1 MPHARQAQPPLVG
14 LDKRVMTSREI
25 LWAHARLGPMI
36 KCFKVLMMLVVGAG
50 YLCSLSLSAVVSDK
64 VSEQAKP
71 EEKPFAIKVDVN
83 LVVLNV
89 TVLDEKGTN
98 VTALKREDFVVY
110 EDDTEQEISNFFPV
124 EAPFHLVLALDNSSS
139 TRTSLNLIKNAALNF
154 VNELRPE
161 DQIALTE
168 VNFFVREFQDFTN
181 NRKALAKALQKIV
194 SYPFGGS
201 KIYDGIA
208 LGLKQLHP
216 VETGRKAIVILSD
229 GMENSSKLKFEDLRR
244 ALAQG
249 DAVLYPVTVLNKDRQ
264 KNVLESYIRGAK
276 KDDPYV
282 DGARK
287 SLSVL
292 EEVYQIQTE
301 RLQTLSEETGGRIYL
316 VGDLADL
323 AGEYSKVAHELRNTF
338 SLTYYSKNQWNDGVM
353 RKIRVEV
360 KDPRYRVHSRTTYY
374 VPKVE

>member
-1 MPHARQAQPPLVG
+1 MK
-14 LDKRVMTSREI
+14 KRLTI
-25 LWAHARLGPMI
+25 LMAL
-36 KCFKVLMMLVVGAG
+36 LVGAG
-50 YLCSLSLSAVVSDK
+50 CLSSLAFSALPSDK

-89 TVLDEKGTN
+89 TVLDEKGSN

-110 EDDTEQEISNFFPV
+110 EDDTEQEIANFFPV

-154 VNELRPE
+154 VNELRPA
-161 DQIALTE
+161 DQIAITE
-168 VNFFVREFQDFTN
+168 INFFVRELQDFTN
-181 NRKALAKALQKIV
+181 NRKTLAKALQKV
-194 SYPFGGS
+194 ASYPFGGS
-201 KIYDGIA
+201 KVYDGIA
-208 LGLKQLHP
+208 LGLKQLRP

-229 GMENSSKLKFEDLRR
+229 GMENSSKFKFEDLRR

-264 KNVLESYIRGAK
+264 KNVLESYIRSAK

>member
-1 MPHARQAQPPLVG
+1 MPHARPAQPPLVG
-14 LDKRVMTSREI
+14 LEKRVMTSREI
-25 LWAHARLGPMI
+25 LCAHARLGPMI

>member
-1 MPHARQAQPPLVG
+1 MKKRLIILVALFVGVGCLG
-14 LDKRVMTSREI
+14 LPGFSTV
-25 LWAHARLGPMI
+25 P
-36 KCFKVLMMLVVGAG
+36 
-50 YLCSLSLSAVVSDK
+50 SDK
-64 VSEQAKP
+64 SAEQVNPPEQAKP

-154 VNELRPE
+154 VNELRPD

-181 NRKALAKALQKIV
+181 NRKTLAKALQKVV

-208 LGLKQLHP
+208 LGLKQLRP

-229 GMENSSKLKFEDLRR
+229 GMENSSKFKFEDLRR

>member
-1 MPHARQAQPPLVG
+1 MRMKRRLTILVALFASAG
-14 LDKRVMTSREI
+14 F
-25 LWAHARLGPMI
+25 LGSPG
-36 KCFKVLMMLVVGAG
+36 FSTVP
-50 YLCSLSLSAVVSDK
+50 SDK

-98 VTALKREDFVVY
+98 VTTLKREDFVVY
-110 EDDTEQEISNFFPV
+110 EDDTEQEIANFFPV

-181 NRKALAKALQKIV
+181 NRKALAKALQKVV

-208 LGLKQLHP
+208 LGLKQLRP
-216 VETGRKAIVILSD
+216 METGRKAIVILSD

>member
-1 MPHARQAQPPLVG
+1 VA
-14 LDKRVMTSREI
+14 
-25 LWAHARLGPMI
+25 
-36 KCFKVLMMLVVGAG
+36 
-50 YLCSLSLSAVVSDK
+50 
-64 VSEQAKP
+64 
-71 EEKPFAIKVDVN
+71 
-83 LVVLNV
+83 
-89 TVLDEKGTN
+89 
-98 VTALKREDFVVY
+98 
-110 EDDTEQEISNFFPV
+110 
-124 EAPFHLVLALDNSSS
+124 
-139 TRTSLNLIKNAALNF
+139 
-154 VNELRPE
+154 
-161 DQIALTE
+161 
-168 VNFFVREFQDFTN
+168 
-181 NRKALAKALQKIV
+181 
-194 SYPFGGS
+194 
-201 KIYDGIA
+201 
-208 LGLKQLHP
+208 
-216 VETGRKAIVILSD
+216 TGRKAIVILSD
-229 GMENSSKLKFEDLRR
+229 GMENSSKFKFEDLRR
-244 ALAQG
+244 SLAQG

-264 KNVLESYIRGAK
+264 KNVLESYIRSAK

>member
-1 MPHARQAQPPLVG
+1 MKKRLIILAAWFIGVSCFGSLV
-14 LDKRVMTSREI
+14 
-25 LWAHARLGPMI
+25 
-36 KCFKVLMMLVVGAG
+36 F
-50 YLCSLSLSAVVSDK
+50 SAIPSDK
-64 VSEQAKP
+64 VSEQGKA
-71 EEKPFAIKVDVN
+71 EENPFAIKVDVN

-98 VTALKREDFVVY
+98 VTTLKREDFAVY

-168 VNFFVREFQDFTN
+168 VNFFVRELQNFTN
-181 NRKALAKALQKIV
+181 NRKTLAKALQQIV
-194 SYPFGGS
+194 SYPYGGS

-208 LGLKQLHP
+208 LGLKQLRP
-216 VETGRKAIVILSD
+216 VQTGRKAIVILSD
-229 GMENSSKLKFEDLRR
+229 GMENSSKFKFEDLRR
-244 ALAQG
+244 SLAQG

-264 KNVLESYIRGAK
+264 KNVLEAYIRSAK
-276 KDDPYV
+276 KGDPYV

-338 SLTYYSKNQWNDGVM
+338 SLAYYSKNQWSDGVM

>member
-1 MPHARQAQPPLVG
+1 
-14 LDKRVMTSREI
+14 
-25 LWAHARLGPMI
+25 MI
-36 KCFKVLMMLVVGAG
+36 KCFKVLIMLVVGAG
-50 YLCSLSLSAVVSDK
+50 YLCALSLSAVVSDK
-64 VSEQAKP
+64 ASEQAKP

-229 GMENSSKLKFEDLRR
+229 GMENSSKFKFEDLRR
-244 ALAQG
+244 SLAQG

-264 KNVLESYIRGAK
+264 KNVLEAYIRSAK
-276 KDDPYV
+276 K
-282 DGARK
+282 R
-287 SLSVL
+287 
-292 EEVYQIQTE
+292 
-301 RLQTLSEETGGRIYL
+301 
-316 VGDLADL
+316 
-323 AGEYSKVAHELRNTF
+323 AGVVH
-338 SLTYYSKNQWNDGVM
+338 
-353 RKIRVEV
+353 
-360 KDPRYRVHSRTTYY
+360 PRG
-374 VPKVE
+374 KKG